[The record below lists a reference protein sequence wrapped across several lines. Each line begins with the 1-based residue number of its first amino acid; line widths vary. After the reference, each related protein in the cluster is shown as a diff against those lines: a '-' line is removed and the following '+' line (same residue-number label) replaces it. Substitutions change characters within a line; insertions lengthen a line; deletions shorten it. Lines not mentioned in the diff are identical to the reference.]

1 MPAAIPPVDQRRL
14 EGHVRKL
21 CEEFFPRDAFHPENL
36 DRAAAYVR
44 SQFEETGARV
54 ADQPFVVEGH
64 TYRNVVASFG
74 PETREHVVV
83 GAHYDA
89 CGELP
94 GADDNA
100 SGVAGLIEL
109 AGLLAGAPLSSRV
122 DLVAFTLEEPPSF
135 GSPAMGSAV
144 HAKSLREAGAR
155 VRAMLALEM
164 IGCFSDEPG
173 SQQFPLPLLRLFY
186 PGRGNF
192 LALAGRLV
200 EIGLLR
206 RVRASMRAASPLPV
220 RSIAAPRGLFGIDLS
235 DNVSYWDQGYP
246 ALMVT
251 DTAFFRNERYH
262 TAEDT
267 PDTLDYPR
275 MAEVVPGLF
284 RAVVDLAGEPLDGPP
299 A

>member
-1 MPAAIPPVDQRRL
+1 VAAVRLTEVSPVDPERL
-14 EGHVRKL
+14 ERHVRKL
-21 CEEFFPRDAFHPENL
+21 CQEFFPRDAFHPEVL
-36 DRAAAYVR
+36 DRAAAYIR
-44 SQFEETGARV
+44 SQLEEAGAPV
-54 ADQPFVVEGH
+54 ADQPFLVEGRR
-64 TYRNVVASFG
+64 YRNVVASFG
-74 PETREHVVV
+74 PETRDRVVV

-89 CGELP
+89 CDELP

-109 AGLLAGAPLSSRV
+109 AGLLAGERLATRV
-122 DLVAFTLEEPPSF
+122 ELVAFTLEEPPVF

-144 HAKSLREAGAR
+144 HARSLRKAGVR
-155 VRAMLALEM
+155 VRAMLSLEM

-192 LALAGRLV
+192 LALAGRLA
-200 EIGLLR
+200 ELGLLR
-206 RVRASMRAASPLPV
+206 RVVRSMRAASPLPV

-262 TAEDT
+262 TADDT

-275 MAEVVPGLF
+275 MAEVVRGLF
-284 RAVVDLAGEPLDGPP
+284 RAVLDLAR
-299 A
+299 

>member
-1 MPAAIPPVDQRRL
+1 MGGTRWTEVPPVGPARL

-21 CEEFFPRDAFHPENL
+21 CLEFFPRDAFHPEVL
-36 DRAAAYVR
+36 DQAAAYVR
-44 SQFEETGARV
+44 AQFEGTGALV
-54 ADQPFVVEGH
+54 ADQPFRVEGRR
-64 TYRNVVASFG
+64 YRNVVASFG
-74 PETREHVVV
+74 PETRDRVVV

-89 CGELP
+89 AGELP

-109 AGLLAGAPLSSRV
+109 ARLLAGARLSIRV
-122 DLVAFTLEEPPSF
+122 ELVAFTLEEPPVF

-155 VRAMLALEM
+155 VRAMLSLEM

-192 LALAGRLV
+192 LALAGRLG
-200 EIGLLR
+200 ELGLLR
-206 RVRASMRAASPLPV
+206 RVKASMRSASRLPI
-220 RSIAAPRGLFGIDLS
+220 RTIAAPRSLFGIDLS
-235 DNVSYWDQGYP
+235 DNVSYWDQGFP

-251 DTAFFRNERYH
+251 DTAFFRNQRYH
-262 TAEDT
+262 TADDT
-267 PDTLDYPR
+267 SDTLDYVR
-275 MAEVVPGLF
+275 MAEVVRGLF
-284 RAVVDLAGEPLDGPP
+284 QAATDLAR
-299 A
+299 

>member
-1 MPAAIPPVDQRRL
+1 MVPVAVDPRSL

-21 CEEFFPRDAFHPENL
+21 CEGSFPRDRFHPAGL
-36 DRAAAYVR
+36 DRAAAYIR
-44 SQFEETGARV
+44 GQFEETGARV
-54 ADQPFVVEGH
+54 ADQRFAVTGESYG
-64 TYRNVVASFG
+64 NVVASFG
-74 PETREHVVV
+74 PETGERVVV

-109 AGLLAGAPLSSRV
+109 AGLLAGAPLSASV
-122 DLVAFTLEEPPSF
+122 DCVAFTLEEPPSF

-144 HAKSLREAGAR
+144 HALSLRDAGVR
-155 VRAMLALEM
+155 VRAMLSLEM

-173 SQQFPLPLLRLFY
+173 SQQYPLPLLRLFY

-192 LALAGRLV
+192 LALAGRLQ
-200 EIGLLR
+200 EIGLMR
-206 RVRASMRAASPLPV
+206 RVGASMRAASPLPV

-235 DNVSYWDQGYP
+235 DNVSYWDQGYR

-251 DTAFFRNERYH
+251 DTAFFRNPRYH

-267 PDTLDYPR
+267 PDTLDYER
-275 MAEVVPGLF
+275 MAEVVRGLF
-284 RAVVDLAGEPLDGPP
+284 RAVVDLAR
-299 A
+299 